1 VADDVTSAGPRGSEP
16 PERLSLLERLRGHL
30 IDLTPLRRSRDFRLL
45 FAGLAVSH
53 FGTEITFV
61 AVPFQV
67 WRLTHSTLAVGLLGL
82 CDLVPLLVTPI
93 LGGLIADAFE
103 RRRFVLAVHVVLG
116 MLSAAL
122 VANGALPH
130 PHLWALYAFAT
141 LHAAL
146 YGLYRPAIDAW
157 PVRLVGTD
165 LLPSALALEMLYY
178 NADGLAG
185 PALAG
190 VLIAWLGVSGV
201 YLIDVATFV
210 VAIACLAAM
219 RPSPPGEEAPAPGLH
234 AILEGLRFLR
244 GKPVLQMTFVADLN
258 AMVFGM
264 PLALF
269 PAVADRL
276 GVGATGLGFLY
287 AAGAGG
293 SLLASLFSG
302 RLRHV
307 RRQGRAILLAIVVW
321 GGAIVGFGLAR
332 SLWLAIAFLAIAH
345 AGDLIS
351 GVYRSAIAQTVVSD
365 ELRGRLNGMGLTV
378 WTVGP
383 ALGDIEAGAVASLVS
398 VPFAVVSGGLACV
411 LGATVIWALV
421 PAFRRYDAADPRA

>member
-16 PERLSLLERLRGHL
+16 PGRVRLLERLRGHL

-53 FGTEITFV
+53 FGSEITFV
-61 AVPFQV
+61 AVPYQV

-93 LGGLIADAFE
+93 LGGMLADSSE
-103 RRRFVLAVHVVLG
+103 RRRFVIRVHVVLG
-116 MLSAAL
+116 LLSIG
-122 VANGALPH
+122 VAVNAFLPD
-130 PHLWALYAFAT
+130 PRLWVLYVFAT
-141 LHAAL
+141 ANAGL

-165 LLPSALALEMLYY
+165 LLHSALALEMLYF
-178 NADGLAG
+178 NVDGLAG

-190 VLIAWLGVSGV
+190 LLIAWIGLGGV
-201 YLIDVATFV
+201 YVIDAATYV
-210 VAIACLAAM
+210 VAIACLAFM
-219 RPSPPGEEAPAPGLH
+219 RPSPPAEEAPAPGFE
-234 AILEGLRFLR
+234 AIRQGLRFLR
-244 GKPVLQMTFVADLN
+244 GKRVLQMTYLIDLN

-269 PAVADRL
+269 PAVADHL
-276 GVGATGLGFLY
+276 GAGPRGLGLLY

-293 SLLASLFSG
+293 SVIASLFSG

-307 RRQGRAILLAIVVW
+307 RRQGRAIVLSVCVW
-321 GGAIVGFGLAR
+321 GAAIVGFGLST

-345 AGDLIS
+345 AGDLVS
-351 GVYRSAIAQTVVSD
+351 GVYRSSIAQTVVAD
-365 ELRGRLNGMGLTV
+365 ELRGRLDGIGLTV
-378 WTVGP
+378 WTSGP
-383 ALGDIEAGAVASLVS
+383 ALGDLEAGAVASLVS
-398 VPFAVVSGGLACV
+398 VPFAVVSGGAACV
-411 LGATVIWALV
+411 LGAALIGAFV
-421 PAFRRYDAADPRA
+421 PAFRNYDARDPHA

>member
-1 VADDVTSAGPRGSEP
+1 VADDVTSAGPRGEEP
-16 PERLSLLERLRGHL
+16 PERVSLLARLRGHL

-82 CDLVPLLVTPI
+82 CDLVPLLVTPV

-103 RRRFVLAVHVVLG
+103 RRRFVLGVHVVL
-116 MLSAAL
+116 AAL
-122 VANGALPH
+122 SVALALNGRLAH
-130 PHLWALYAFAT
+130 PHLWVLYAFAT
-141 LHAAL
+141 LHAAF

-157 PVRLVGTD
+157 PVRLLGTE

-190 VLIAWLGVSGV
+190 LLIASVDVSGV
-201 YLIDVATFV
+201 YLLDVATFV

-219 RPSPPGEEAPAPGLH
+219 RPSPPGEEAPVPGFA
-234 AILEGLRFLR
+234 AIRDGVRFLR
-244 GKPVLQMTFVADLN
+244 GKPVLQMTFAVDLN

-264 PLALF
+264 PIALF

-276 GVGATGLGFLY
+276 GVGATGLGLLY
-287 AAGAGG
+287 AAGAAG
-293 SLLASLFSG
+293 SLVTSVFSG
-302 RLRHV
+302 RLVHV
-307 RRQGRAILLAIVVW
+307 RRQGTAILIAVAIW
-321 GGAIVGFGLAR
+321 GGAIAGFGLSR
-332 SLWLAIAFLAIAH
+332 SLWVALAFLALAH

-351 GVYRSAIAQTVVSD
+351 GVYRTAIAQSVVPD
-365 ELRGRLNGMGLTV
+365 ELRGRLDGIGLTV
-378 WTVGP
+378 WAVGP
-383 ALGDIEAGAVASLVS
+383 ALGNLEAGAVASLVS
-398 VPFAVVSGGLACV
+398 VPFAVVSGGIVCV
-411 LGATVIWALV
+411 AGAAAIGAVV
-421 PAFRRYDAADPRA
+421 PAFRRYDARAPHV

>member
-1 VADDVTSAGPRGSEP
+1 VADDVTSAGPRGEEP
-16 PERLSLLERLRGHL
+16 PERLSVLTRLRGHL

-82 CDLVPLLVTPI
+82 CDLVPLLVTPV

-103 RRRFVLAVHVVLG
+103 RRRFVLGVHVVL
-116 MLSAAL
+116 AAL
-122 VANGALPH
+122 SVALALNGRLAY
-130 PHLWALYAFAT
+130 PHLWVLYAFAT
-141 LHAAL
+141 LHAAF

-157 PVRLVGTD
+157 PVRLLGTG

-190 VLIAWLGVSGV
+190 LLIAWVGVSGV
-201 YLIDVATFV
+201 YLLDVATFV

-219 RPSPPGEEAPAPGLH
+219 RPSPPGEEAPVPGFA
-234 AILEGLRFLR
+234 AIRDGLRFLR
-244 GKPVLQMTFVADLN
+244 GRRVLQMTFVVDLN
-258 AMVFGM
+258 AMIFGM
-264 PLALF
+264 PIALF

-276 GVGATGLGFLY
+276 GVGATGLGLLY
-287 AAGAGG
+287 AAGAAG
-293 SLLASLFSG
+293 SLVTSLFSG
-302 RLRHV
+302 RLVHV
-307 RRQGRAILLAIVVW
+307 RRQGRAILIAVATWGAALA
-321 GGAIVGFGLAR
+321 GFGLSR
-332 SLWLAIAFLAIAH
+332 SLWVAIAFLALAH

-351 GVYRSAIAQTVVSD
+351 GMYRTAIAQSVVPD
-365 ELRGRLNGMGLTV
+365 ELRGRLDGIGLTV
-378 WTVGP
+378 WAVGP
-383 ALGDIEAGAVASLVS
+383 ALGNLEAGAVASLVS

-411 LGATVIWALV
+411 VGAVAIGALV
-421 PAFRRYDAADPRA
+421 PAFRRYDAHAPRA